1 MDHTA
6 TNPAQLHAMMAAMI
20 PFILFCVVI
29 GWAIVLVPFW
39 QIFKKAGMTPA
50 LSLLMILPLVNLVML
65 YVLAFSRWNVIPAGP
80 EYPPYPGAYPP
91 PQPGYVPPTAYT
103 APPAYPPQQP
113 PYVPPPTDT
122 NSAA

>member
-1 MDHTA
+1 MHSGNPD
-6 TNPAQLHAMMAAMI
+6 PAQLHAMMAAMI

-65 YVLAFSRWNVIPAGP
+65 YVLAFSRWNVVPAGP

-91 PQPGYVPPTAYT
+91 PQPGYVPPTAYA

-113 PYVPPPTDT
+113 PYVAPPSDITPTT
-122 NSAA
+122 

>member
-1 MDHTA
+1 MDHTS
-6 TNPAQLHAMMAAMI
+6 TDPAQLHAMMAAII
-20 PFILFCVVI
+20 PFILFGMVI
-29 GWAIVLVPFW
+29 TWVILVVPFW

-50 LSLLMILPLVNLVML
+50 LSLLMILPFVNLVML

-80 EYPPYPGAYPP
+80 EYPPYPGYPPP
-91 PQPGYVPPTAYT
+91 PQPGYIPPTAYA

-122 NSAA
+122 NPIA